1 MHTCRLTFDVNSKVT
16 KLFSSAAVL
25 SRVVSS
31 EISPGKFPEI
41 YSNLSGN
48 FRKFVKYFFHF
59 IIFNYNHIKEFN
71 NKHVF
76 HKQLSRSLCFNL
88 MH

>member
-1 MHTCRLTFDVNSKVT
+1 MRVSNLGIM
-16 KLFSSAAVL
+16 
-25 SRVVSS
+25 VVSP

-48 FRKFVKYFFHF
+48 LLKNVFHF
-59 IIFNYNHIKEFN
+59 ILFNYNHIKIN

-76 HKQLSRSLCFNL
+76 YKQLSKPSCFNFL
-88 MH
+88 RYVQKK